1 MAMGGDDE
9 YDMTGGGVIGDF
21 FGGVKS
27 AAGSIAKTLQLDQ
40 VAGAVGT
47 VIGNNA
53 QSAARGLTAL
63 QDAAADGLGD
73 SAGTMRRAVGNV
85 SSNAINL
92 GANVATSKLGQ
103 VAAAQGVNLDAQGA
117 NLDAQGGHDQLLSAI
132 SVKLGG
138 CGECVLGAYETMLA
152 NGVAGGS
159 EDEKNELKLDN
170 AVLQAYGTSTAA
182 RVKKTLVDSL
192 RKVAQTML
200 GSDGKNA
207 RDEEVFEVFLKK
219 LPNPADE
226 AGQFKANARTHE
238 ALCKQLAKAIND
250 AFGQTIIPSTEPEVV
265 CRQVL
270 EILHSLQKGLQSE
283 FLVVFNNTQR
293 HLANLRALVDMMTE
307 LIAKAQTN
315 VGATEDGQAKEAAT
329 DAMRAMELVKNEATR
344 QLEMLSAGVAGAL
357 GASASEI
364 DALLSRREKL
374 YRLVE
379 KLSPINA
386 SSTGFSRTLA
396 AAMQGVANT
405 AQMAIAVNKALEQSG
420 MKVKEYVD
428 TKSAA
433 DLQAAIDRLT
443 RANGSDAAKIRK
455 AGEVLLTYHG
465 MRQKLSEGVTGAA
478 DEYPDN
484 QKIKKNL
491 ERQGIVLTSIERSF
505 VAKFDSAFQLFTAT
519 VEKLSKKMSVLGQ
532 NSAIVATDTL
542 DHFRTALQGIY
553 TISLPNA
560 IPAFI
565 GYVISPTS
573 DAMRNEFVTSVEAAA
588 SAARLLAQQPD
599 FSSLAGEL
607 NELASTLDALRQAI
621 DVFRSEV
628 RQTFV
633 TPSVS
638 AKGGDD
644 VSTYSAIP
652 PTALAQI
659 ERPLQ
664 LAMNKSGN
672 LLKTSIEHLDF
683 FIERAFMRDDF
694 RQAAEMVGQ
703 NEEKITTVNAA
714 AIGKKISDIR
724 AALESNLKTVFEAP
738 PAGAVHPAHAFLTA
752 LAAIPA
758 ANPAPA
764 HYPGVANGAAAK
776 ETSERL
782 KVATGKMLKNFYTAK
797 VNLYRALE
805 SFDAYMRAF
814 TGAVLKSPDALADL
828 EQILSPARAARQWYG
843 PRTGAQI
850 ASVFECFPSHTNE
863 TGGGVPF
870 PSYSHGTPAMIS
882 SQNAL
887 HYYDFIRQ
895 SLARA
900 RPAGTDAIAE
910 SRMPGNP
917 YAAIPPT
924 KAFSWNYGHDEVQ
937 KRVRDM
943 YGGMFILKNLVSA
956 FFFIGDKFGSDSLR
970 ASTLLTPTQMYDYLQ
985 SYLEISATTL
995 RMSEETKILYEGYG
1009 GAAGNIG
1016 VRGTARMINLDA
1028 MAEAYRAARGVDHN
1042 GLAATVA
1049 GWDQSGGGGPVVN
1062 PMSARVGA
1070 NAPQRPNVLAYT
1082 ATHSFVGT
1090 VAPGGGAPAAGGQS
1104 WSFDGH
1110 AGAVFSVAN
1119 AAQPDARALAQIS
1132 VAMSSVFPEI
1142 GNMFADTDEYFFR
1155 ILRGMAAKVMAV
1167 MGVHVMFERPDTAIT
1182 MNPIRTVLG
1191 AAEDSSAASSVEVH
1205 PGAAS
1210 LYLYGTFAIE
1220 FFKDLL
1226 GLTNPVEQDLGA
1238 KIALA
1243 PDFDGEFGPLMNLMF
1258 IEMRHQKALDGVY
1271 SDAQIAALV
1280 REFNKLYEKH
1290 KSAGTQVARAAVY
1303 AIVKEINRRM
1313 SLLTSADIRRIE
1325 ESITVRTGLGAD
1337 RDPDAAQP
1345 LNEDVDL
1352 LPDEGD
1358 RATRGLPSD
1367 NYALT
1372 TGRVTTPDAAAA
1384 ERYQLRNDD
1393 VEIFN
1398 RLRRKVDSKVLSDG
1412 TELAAVNAKPDDM
1425 RAFLRDITRDIEEQ
1439 SDNQKRFE
1447 LVASVLRSRDY
1458 SLGSTSARTL
1468 ITFHEV
1474 VGAPLTA
1481 LNALLGHIKEF
1492 ADQIG
1497 EHDAAAFDNDLDE
1510 IFLKTPPGARA
1521 GDWLF
1526 GDLAYNGA
1534 GSRLQRNSVAAII
1547 ARMNQMRKDAGKPL
1561 ISLNG
1566 VKFSAT
1572 AFGAGDECAMTYP
1585 NYDRL
1590 LAAVPDFIAAGG
1602 IKDIL
1607 AGGAGNNHS
1616 FPAGAADLVAGGA
1629 MVVTPAGASIGEA
1642 TAPIAF
1648 DAAGLIGGLGNQSR
1662 WWRPLEASTLDNR
1675 KKAKH
1680 FERLYYESLKFALLN
1695 REGLLLSLL
1704 ETVAAFSGDNQ
1715 GLVEVSASDQQ
1726 LFINYEKLQALCSD
1740 LLQGIRAALNS
1751 FRPVVP
1757 ADIVKTILGT
1767 PANSDDGSLAA
1778 AETIFKELFVKDE
1791 RLPEAKSQME
1801 IAAQILS
1808 DNFSHA
1814 VRQHNFDIELG
1825 VAIAVGVARVAAG
1838 ANPLALQA
1846 NRDLI
1851 ATTLAATPSRF
1862 PYRFILPALSFY
1874 PVRGPGAT
1882 NPFSKTIAVPA
1893 RDGPPS
1899 GLHTSS
1905 TLLAQQP
1912 NNVWRLLGT
1921 VRTAQALATPVREY
1935 KNTTLQRANLINNGS
1950 SIRETPFLAINQLIL
1965 DALDTVYDETSE
1977 KLPRAIVQP
1986 FIEKMGGLISD
1997 EKNAFPDLIAP
2008 AGGAVANVGLH
2019 IAADKAGR
2027 AGTKLNADAVNKIAA
2042 LVVSNAWP
2050 APVLRVPTEFSTH
2063 SGVSPLA
2070 PRANLVMCASI
2081 ATVLRNAYYNND
2093 TSGKRVNVWESAEE
2107 IPEHIKERVR
2117 AHLPRTHSA
2126 LGTVRAKIKFLRAIL
2141 SSNMAING
2149 RALAPGNLLNFYDA
2163 LPVTCWSAA
2172 YGTNSAEGLNP
2183 PVAGANFDKS
2193 YFEELFR
2200 SLDGLA
2206 DTAQQAIS
2214 GMLEAVGKPA
2224 VFFEEFA
2231 GSSAVATQFS
2241 GRKAQALPS
2250 ALLLLTMRSLSFNE
2264 ISKIGTSNFKLAYG
2278 TSPLFVGKSPDM
2290 ARFPAVKHAAA
2301 QASALLP
2308 SGSQLS
2314 EGTVGNVMTSFLR
2327 ATRYLTEINL
2337 VKRHLCAQSS
2347 FFRIRLDAVGANE
2360 VDIGSSPFA
2369 RLMLAKYNAQG
2380 ELSLLP
2386 VVTPLGTTEV
2396 QTLSVAPRAVAPM
2409 GAAAAAAAAMLAA
2422 AAALQSA
2429 EGLGRQLDSAIH
2441 GLVSDFYQPDNGFS
2455 NGAAPPA
2462 RYIRRNKFAQYHLPD
2477 SNEKRVRA
2485 AYPVML
2491 AGAVGA
2497 ANNSSPEVS
2506 STVVEK
2512 ILSFLLSSR
2521 ADALKEVADYYHST
2535 APVVSDRSALWMRTF
2550 MALRIVPI
2558 QPSILS
2564 RELPFATTYNWDYAF
2579 GDMVTRLLAK
2589 YDPDGV
2595 KHWRASV
2602 MSGGRPQDNYV
2613 IGSPT
2618 EALLLSLLDPN
2629 YPGITKEAYT
2639 KFFVPMLVG
2648 DDSLP
2653 MSRPKLLSDAV
2664 HNGALLGNTFARDV
2678 WPERYHRDVNGA
2690 VVVSPQ
2696 SLQPSTWIS
2705 AERRAANAVET
2716 FMRELASPT
2725 ETLGYLSM
2733 MLLILT
2739 PTSTAGLLNNTLRS
2753 TPRDMTYTPLH
2764 DLYGANEQTWIRET
2778 VLPKVR
2784 QQIAK
2789 IFSAIASSTF
2799 SNTTLKSLLAAHGR
2813 AGAVQCPQNLS
2824 DEIAAAPPDADRL
2837 KTFADEITSLIV
2849 ASATI
2854 GMLLQRDLRKHE
2866 APADMAFALAAA
2878 ALAPIDLMA
2887 NAPGGNWEVVP
2898 DREALIRRAP
2908 GAPGTTVDA
2917 GQMPF
2922 GAGGWAITPELLA
2935 MARPA
2940 QTRHIFDNPVGGAAA
2955 QPATYGFPQNGLAA
2969 AIGAWASANVHFT
2982 DATGIDKRLWDDTTT
2997 STMTTV
3003 IEWVN
3008 VYTAAM
3014 RRAGGF
3020 TYNGPL
3026 AMCFDVTAP
3035 TRLLTG
3041 SNFDPGQAATNVGF
3055 GILAPTV
3062 CDALLSDVST
3072 PGRPNTLYYPKSAD
3086 NARITRA
3093 NLEEVPLGTDADAI
3107 ANAAYVRTTTTLVR
3121 KITFMTN
3128 LQRMLFHFI
3137 QTGANDLGKARVIR
3151 GLVVGDQ
3158 RLTDFRAN
3166 EAAEYS

>member
-1 MAMGGDDE
+1 
-9 YDMTGGGVIGDF
+9 
-21 FGGVKS
+21 
-27 AAGSIAKTLQLDQ
+27 
-40 VAGAVGT
+40 
-47 VIGNNA
+47 
-53 QSAARGLTAL
+53 
-63 QDAAADGLGD
+63 
-73 SAGTMRRAVGNV
+73 
-85 SSNAINL
+85 
-92 GANVATSKLGQ
+92 
-103 VAAAQGVNLDAQGA
+103 
-117 NLDAQGGHDQLLSAI
+117 
-132 SVKLGG
+132 
-138 CGECVLGAYETMLA
+138 
-152 NGVAGGS
+152 
-159 EDEKNELKLDN
+159 
-170 AVLQAYGTSTAA
+170 
-182 RVKKTLVDSL
+182 
-192 RKVAQTML
+192 
-200 GSDGKNA
+200 
-207 RDEEVFEVFLKK
+207 
-219 LPNPADE
+219 
-226 AGQFKANARTHE
+226 
-238 ALCKQLAKAIND
+238 
-250 AFGQTIIPSTEPEVV
+250 
-265 CRQVL
+265 
-270 EILHSLQKGLQSE
+270 
-283 FLVVFNNTQR
+283 
-293 HLANLRALVDMMTE
+293 
-307 LIAKAQTN
+307 
-315 VGATEDGQAKEAAT
+315 
-329 DAMRAMELVKNEATR
+329 
-344 QLEMLSAGVAGAL
+344 
-357 GASASEI
+357 
-364 DALLSRREKL
+364 
-374 YRLVE
+374 
-379 KLSPINA
+379 
-386 SSTGFSRTLA
+386 
-396 AAMQGVANT
+396 
-405 AQMAIAVNKALEQSG
+405 
-420 MKVKEYVD
+420 
-428 TKSAA
+428 
-433 DLQAAIDRLT
+433 
-443 RANGSDAAKIRK
+443 
-455 AGEVLLTYHG
+455 
-465 MRQKLSEGVTGAA
+465 
-478 DEYPDN
+478 
-484 QKIKKNL
+484 
-491 ERQGIVLTSIERSF
+491 
-505 VAKFDSAFQLFTAT
+505 
-519 VEKLSKKMSVLGQ
+519 
-532 NSAIVATDTL
+532 
-542 DHFRTALQGIY
+542 
-553 TISLPNA
+553 
-560 IPAFI
+560 
-565 GYVISPTS
+565 
-573 DAMRNEFVTSVEAAA
+573 
-588 SAARLLAQQPD
+588 
-599 FSSLAGEL
+599 
-607 NELASTLDALRQAI
+607 
-621 DVFRSEV
+621 
-628 RQTFV
+628 
-633 TPSVS
+633 
-638 AKGGDD
+638 
-644 VSTYSAIP
+644 
-652 PTALAQI
+652 
-659 ERPLQ
+659 
-664 LAMNKSGN
+664 
-672 LLKTSIEHLDF
+672 
-683 FIERAFMRDDF
+683 
-694 RQAAEMVGQ
+694 
-703 NEEKITTVNAA
+703 
-714 AIGKKISDIR
+714 
-724 AALESNLKTVFEAP
+724 
-738 PAGAVHPAHAFLTA
+738 
-752 LAAIPA
+752 
-758 ANPAPA
+758 
-764 HYPGVANGAAAK
+764 
-776 ETSERL
+776 
-782 KVATGKMLKNFYTAK
+782 
-797 VNLYRALE
+797 
-805 SFDAYMRAF
+805 
-814 TGAVLKSPDALADL
+814 
-828 EQILSPARAARQWYG
+828 
-843 PRTGAQI
+843 
-850 ASVFECFPSHTNE
+850 
-863 TGGGVPF
+863 VP
-870 PSYSHGTPAMIS
+870 
-882 SQNAL
+882 
-887 HYYDFIRQ
+887 
-895 SLARA
+895 
-900 RPAGTDAIAE
+900 
-910 SRMPGNP
+910 
-917 YAAIPPT
+917 
-924 KAFSWNYGHDEVQ
+924 
-937 KRVRDM
+937 
-943 YGGMFILKNLVSA
+943 
-956 FFFIGDKFGSDSLR
+956 
-970 ASTLLTPTQMYDYLQ
+970 
-985 SYLEISATTL
+985 
-995 RMSEETKILYEGYG
+995 
-1009 GAAGNIG
+1009 
-1016 VRGTARMINLDA
+1016 
-1028 MAEAYRAARGVDHN
+1028 
-1042 GLAATVA
+1042 
-1049 GWDQSGGGGPVVN
+1049 
-1062 PMSARVGA
+1062 
-1070 NAPQRPNVLAYT
+1070 AYT

-1090 VAPGGGAPAAGGQS
+1090 VAPGGAAPAGAGGQS

-1210 LYLYGTFAIE
+1210 LYLYGTFAME

-1337 RDPDAAQP
+1337 RDPDATQP

-1367 NYALT
+1367 SYALT

-1412 TELAAVNAKPDDM
+1412 TELVAVNAKPDDM

-1510 IFLKTPPGARA
+1510 IFLKTPPA
-1521 GDWLF
+1521 GGYAANWLF
-1526 GDLAYNGA
+1526 GGIAYNG
-1534 GSRLQRNSVAAII
+1534 GGDRLQRNSVAAIV
-1547 ARMNQMRKDAGKPL
+1547 ARMNQTRKGAGKPL

-1572 AFGAGDECAMTYP
+1572 VFDAECAMTYP

-1590 LAAVPDFIAAGG
+1590 LAAVPGFAGG
-1602 IKDIL
+1602 IKNIFAGGANDYAFPTGNANLVAGAMVVNQTGASIVEANAPIVFNGVGLIGGL
-1607 AGGAGNNHS
+1607 AGGAG
-1616 FPAGAADLVAGGA
+1616 AEG
-1629 MVVTPAGASIGEA
+1629 
-1642 TAPIAF
+1642 
-1648 DAAGLIGGLGNQSR
+1648 

-1675 KKAKH
+1675 KTAKH

-1740 LLQGIRAALNS
+1740 LLQGIRAALSS
-1751 FRPVVP
+1751 FRPIVP

-1838 ANPLALQA
+1838 VAGGADPLGAQA
-1846 NRDLI
+1846 DRDLI

-1893 RDGPPS
+1893 ALDGPPS
-1899 GLHTSS
+1899 ALHISS
-1905 TLLAQQP
+1905 TLLEQQP
-1912 NNVWRLLGT
+1912 SNVWRLLGT

-1935 KNTTLQRANLINNGS
+1935 KNITLQRANLINNGS

-2008 AGGAVANVGLH
+2008 GVGGIGPVGIYVIAN
-2019 IAADKAGR
+2019 KAGR
-2027 AGTKLNADAVNKIAA
+2027 AVVANAADLVNKVPA

-2050 APVLRVPTEFSTH
+2050 AAVGRAPLRVPTEFSTH

-2163 LPVTCWSAA
+2163 LPVTCWSAT
-2172 YGTNSAEGLNP
+2172 YGVGSAEGLNP

-2386 VVTPLGTTEV
+2386 VVTPDGTASV
-2396 QTLSVAPRAVAPM
+2396 QALSVAP
-2409 GAAAAAAAAMLAA
+2409 LAA
-2422 AAALQSA
+2422 AVALVPPLESVTPA
-2429 EGLGRQLDSAIH
+2429 GLGRQLDSAIH

-2455 NGAAPPA
+2455 NGAVAPA

-2477 SNEKRVRA
+2477 SNEKKVRA
-2485 AYPVML
+2485 AFPIML

-2678 WPERYHRDVNGA
+2678 WPERYHRDVNSA

-2705 AERRAANAVET
+2705 AERRVANAVET
-2716 FMRELASPT
+2716 FMRELAAPTRVTGFLNGVLRLVSPT
-2725 ETLGYLSM
+2725 TRPMWVDANSADDQLY
-2733 MLLILT
+2733 
-2739 PTSTAGLLNNTLRS
+2739 A
-2753 TPRDMTYTPLH
+2753 TYTPLH
-2764 DLYGANEQTWIRET
+2764 DNYPLALLQWIREN
-2778 VLPKVR
+2778 VFPKIR
-2784 QQIAK
+2784 QSILG
-2789 IFSAIASSTF
+2789 IFSAIVNGGDVREALKLHLVAPSVNAATSLPATF
-2799 SNTTLKSLLAAHGR
+2799 AANPADPLLTTFA
-2813 AGAVQCPQNLS
+2813 N
-2824 DEIAAAPPDADRL
+2824 EIA
-2837 KTFADEITSLIV
+2837 SLIC

-2854 GMLLQRDLRKHE
+2854 GVLIQRDFRKFNLAATE
-2866 APADMAFALAAA
+2866 AFALAAIAVSPADLLA
-2878 ALAPIDLMA
+2878 AGPANDPDDID
-2887 NAPGGNWEVVP
+2887 
-2898 DREALIRRAP
+2898 IRRAP
-2908 GAPGTTVDA
+2908 GNVVIAAANRRRWLPTSNGAPVTA
-2917 GQMPF
+2917 SK
-2922 GAGGWAITPELLA
+2922 LA
-2935 MARPA
+2935 MHAPLDAVDGLVNPA
-2940 QTRHIFDNPVGGAAA
+2940 GNNLPAHGLRMGDFAAVVGINDWGFHNAHKANAGGAAPTPIWDPSA
-2955 QPATYGFPQNGLAA
+2955 VNVMTEIISWAEKYAVNMRPAPGAWSFNGPFALAFHVDARHRFIGNNVNVQIAA
-2969 AIGAWASANVHFT
+2969 A
-2982 DATGIDKRLWDDTTT
+2982 
-2997 STMTTV
+2997 
-3003 IEWVN
+3003 
-3008 VYTAAM
+3008 AAVLPP
-3014 RRAGGF
+3014 RI
-3020 TYNGPL
+3020 
-3026 AMCFDVTAP
+3026 AM
-3035 TRLLTG
+3035 
-3041 SNFDPGQAATNVGF
+3041 NVGF
-3055 GILAPTV
+3055 GIVAPTV
-3062 CDALLSDVST
+3062 CDALLSDVSA

-3093 NLEEVPLGTDADAI
+3093 NLGEVPLGTDADAI